1 MKQHIWCLTIWLKD
15 YLDYDKYPFSLP
27 KKDEFGWT
35 MPITDW
41 AIDQPSLHKKGIIH
55 LTAGLERTQSG
66 KWHLQSVVCY
76 KTPKTFKHVQKQ
88 FPGAHI
94 EFAKGT
100 LSQNI
105 AYCTKEGSSWSLS
118 QSPSS
123 LKLAHKYSEKEIS
136 FTEALRSNSS
146 LSAADKEAE
155 NKLLLMEK
163 RLDRIEDLLATLV
176 ASQEQPPIPF

>member
-105 AYCTKEGSSWSLS
+105 CPSTVWVVRQMQVSWNRNEGVRD
-118 QSPSS
+118 
-123 LKLAHKYSEKEIS
+123 H
-136 FTEALRSNSS
+136 FRSI
-146 LSAADKEAE
+146 E
-155 NKLLLMEK
+155 NRVVPDGVLGQG
-163 RLDRIEDLLATLV
+163 RR
-176 ASQEQPPIPF
+176 

>member
-15 YLDYDKYPFSLP
+15 YLDYDKYPFNLP
-27 KKDEFGWT
+27 QKNEFGWT
-35 MPITDW
+35 LPITDW

-118 QSPSS
+118 QSASS
-123 LKLAHKYSEKEIS
+123 LKLAHKYSEKELAVM
-136 FTEALRSNSS
+136 EALKKSET
-146 LSAADKEAE
+146 LTADIKDAE
-155 NKLLLMEK
+155 KQFSTIEQ
-163 RLDRIEDLLATLV
+163 RLDRVEDLLSTIVSKL
-176 ASQEQPPIPF
+176 EQPPIPF